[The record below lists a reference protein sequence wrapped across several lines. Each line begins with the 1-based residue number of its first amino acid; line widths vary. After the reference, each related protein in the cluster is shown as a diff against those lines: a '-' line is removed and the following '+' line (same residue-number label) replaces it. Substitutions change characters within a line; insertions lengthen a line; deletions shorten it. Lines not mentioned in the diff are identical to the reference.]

1 MENESDRQVAGI
13 YLHKPEIDKLAL
25 ISLYPQRL
33 RYLRTG
39 DQAQMISRSISL

>member
-25 ISLYPQRL
+25 ISLYPQL
-33 RYLRTG
+33 LKYLWTG
-39 DQAQMISRSISL
+39 GQVQMISQPVSL